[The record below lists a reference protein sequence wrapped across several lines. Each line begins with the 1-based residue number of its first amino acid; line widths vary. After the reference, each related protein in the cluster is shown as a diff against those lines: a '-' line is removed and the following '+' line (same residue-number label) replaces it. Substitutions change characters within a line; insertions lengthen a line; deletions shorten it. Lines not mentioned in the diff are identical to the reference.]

1 MESQYFARNENDA
14 ELLRKQEAFIN
25 QNRMH
30 IEKRRYERS
39 PERDRVRERS
49 YSPPVNRRRAYSRER
64 DNQQPVPPP
73 RRPYNNNNS
82 YRGGGNG
89 SSGNSTVTTGRAS
102 DNNRGRRAVSKDHDN
117 SRQFLKRRRSNS
129 MDRDD
134 DRHKFNAKVCFRT
147 FTEGQLLIIFGFA
160 FFQQNNDDQQEDEET
175 RAYRQEIEKQKSMR
189 EKILRDKEMRRRKA
203 AAETKKDVDVSKTP
217 KTKQSENLCFSS
229 PLFFCRTKNKHPMN
243 HQHQVKSLHQLLLR
257 KKRLFR

>member
-160 FFQQNNDDQQEDEET
+160 FFNRITMIN
-175 RAYRQEIEKQKSMR
+175 KK
-189 EKILRDKEMRRRKA
+189 
-203 AAETKKDVDVSKTP
+203 TKKHELIAK
-217 KTKQSENLCFSS
+217 KL
-229 PLFFCRTKNKHPMN
+229 KNKN
-243 HQHQVKSLHQLLLR
+243 QCAKKFCVTKKCEDVKLLQKP
-257 KKRLFR
+257 KKKLT